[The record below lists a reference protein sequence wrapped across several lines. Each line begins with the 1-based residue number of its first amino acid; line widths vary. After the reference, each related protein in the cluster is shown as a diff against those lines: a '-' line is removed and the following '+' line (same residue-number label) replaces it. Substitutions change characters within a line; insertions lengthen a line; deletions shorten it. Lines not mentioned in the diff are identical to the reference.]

1 MKLRILLITL
11 FLFTSHYNF
20 CQNTQNID
28 SLLNIY
34 SKSKIDSVRLKTINR
49 ITSYYL
55 YRDITK
61 AKSFANEQ
69 LELAKE
75 LEDMEGRIK
84 ASHQLSIIYTSL
96 SNFDSAKYYI
106 ENTIKLSKATN
117 NLEQQ
122 SISTHSLVILEISKG
137 NLDEAEEL
145 NKKNLLFNEKI
156 EDTFGI
162 ALSYDTESSI
172 YTDKGHYLLAINSAI
187 KSLDIFK
194 SLKNKIRI
202 ADAQYKLAVIEN
214 SLGNYDSSIEYS
226 TRALQI
232 YEEYEDLEFQA
243 SILNILG
250 ISYKLKK
257 DNNKAINYFNK
268 SLEISQSEGY
278 QSIVLVSLPHLIDI
292 YLENEEN
299 EKAKKLID
307 DGLNT
312 SDSIGSELI
321 TSSFNIRRAIYYKNT
336 NNFEKALNI
345 LDSSLKSIGIDQD
358 NLSRVYKI
366 KSDIFKLQNNYK
378 SAFENFELYKKLQDS
393 TFNKEKISKINE
405 LRIINQTEQKEAEI
419 AIQKE
424 EIKTLNAQAK
434 NDKLT
439 KTLYGFGMFSF
450 IAIAGL
456 LYFGFK
462 QRIKKNKIERENQEE
477 IYKQEIAYKKKELA
491 SQTLHLVQ
499 KNTFIQEL
507 KENLER
513 IKQSPE
519 LFKVEFRRLVLLLRK
534 ESAEDKDW
542 EVFKSY
548 FSEVHNNFDIK
559 IKGLAN
565 DISEKEIRLAS
576 FLRMNLSTKE
586 IASMLNVMPDSVT
599 KSKYRLKKKLALG
612 KEDDLTQFLNT
623 L

>member
-232 YEEYEDLEFQA
+232 YDEYEDLEFQA

>member
-11 FLFTSHYNF
+11 FLLSSHYNF
-20 CQNTQNID
+20 CQNPPNID

-34 SKSKIDSVRLKTINR
+34 TKSKIDSVKLKTINR

-84 ASHQLSIIYTSL
+84 ASHQLAIIYTSL

-156 EDTFGI
+156 KDTFGI

-312 SDSIGSELI
+312 SDSIGSELM

-336 NNFEKALNI
+336 NNFEKAQNI
-345 LDSSLKSIGIDQD
+345 LDASLKSIGIDQD

-439 KTLYGFGMFSF
+439 KTLYSFGMFSF

-462 QRIKKNKIERENQEE
+462 QRIKKNKIEREKQEE
-477 IYKQEIAYKKKELA
+477 IFKQEIAYKKKELA

-499 KNTFIQEL
+499 KSTFIQEL
-507 KENLER
+507 KENLEK
-513 IKQSPE
+513 IKKSPE
-519 LFKVEFRRLVLLLRK
+519 LFKVEFRRLVMLLKK

-548 FSEVHNNFDIK
+548 FTEVHNNFDIK

>member
-1 MKLRILLITL
+1 MKPRMLLITF
-11 FLFTSHYNF
+11 FLLSSNDNF
-20 CQNTQNID
+20 SQNLQNID

-34 SKSKIDSVRLKTINR
+34 SRSKIDSVRLKTINR

-55 YRDITK
+55 YRDVNK

-69 LELAKE
+69 LKLAKE

-106 ENTIKLSKATN
+106 ENTIKHSKAAN

-137 NLDEAEEL
+137 NLDEAEQI
-145 NKKNLLFNEKI
+145 NKKNLDFNEKI
-156 EDTFGI
+156 KDTFGI

-172 YTDKGHYLLAINSAI
+172 HIDKGHYLLALNSAV

-202 ADAQYKLAVIEN
+202 ADAQNKLAVIEN

-226 TRALQI
+226 TKALQV
-232 YEEYEDLEFQA
+232 YKDYEDLEFQA

-250 ISYKLKK
+250 ISHKLKK
-257 DNNKAINYFNK
+257 DNKKAINYFNK
-268 SLEISQSEGY
+268 SLEISQSQGY

-292 YLENEEN
+292 YLEHKEN
-299 EKAKKLID
+299 EKAKQLIN
-307 DGLNT
+307 DGLTMSN
-312 SDSIGSELI
+312 SIGSELM
-321 TSSFNIRRAIYYKNT
+321 TSSFDIRRAIYYKNI

-345 LDSSLKSIGIDQD
+345 LDASLKSIGIDQD

-419 AIQKE
+419 VIQKE
-424 EIKTLNAQAK
+424 EIKTLNTQAE

-439 KTLYGFGMFSF
+439 KTLYGIGMFSF

-462 QRIKKNKIERENQEE
+462 QRMKKNKIEREKQEE

-499 KNTFIQEL
+499 KSTFIQEL

-519 LFKVEFRRLVLLLRK
+519 LFKVEFRRLVMLLKK

-548 FSEVHNNFDIK
+548 FTEVHNNFDIK

>member
-1 MKLRILLITL
+1 MKPRMLLITF
-11 FLFTSHYNF
+11 FLLSSNDNF
-20 CQNTQNID
+20 SQNLQNID

-34 SKSKIDSVRLKTINR
+34 SRSKIDSVRLKTINR

-55 YRDITK
+55 YRDVNK

-69 LELAKE
+69 LKLAKE

-106 ENTIKLSKATN
+106 ENTIKHSKAAN

-137 NLDEAEEL
+137 NLDEAEQI
-145 NKKNLLFNEKI
+145 NKKNLDYNEKI
-156 EDTFGI
+156 KDTFGI

-172 YTDKGHYLLAINSAI
+172 HIDKGHYLLALNSAV

-202 ADAQYKLAVIEN
+202 ADAQNKLAVIEN

-226 TRALQI
+226 TKALQV
-232 YEEYEDLEFQA
+232 YKDYEDLEFQA

-250 ISYKLKK
+250 ISHKLKK
-257 DNNKAINYFNK
+257 DNKKAINYFNK
-268 SLEISQSEGY
+268 SLEISQSQGY

-292 YLENEEN
+292 YLEHKEN
-299 EKAKKLID
+299 EKAKQLIN
-307 DGLNT
+307 DGLTMSN
-312 SDSIGSELI
+312 SIGSELM
-321 TSSFNIRRAIYYKNT
+321 TSSFDIRRAIYYKNI

-345 LDSSLKSIGIDQD
+345 LDASLKSIGIDQD

-419 AIQKE
+419 VIQKE
-424 EIKTLNAQAK
+424 EIKTLNTQAE

-439 KTLYGFGMFSF
+439 KTLYGIGMFSF

-462 QRIKKNKIERENQEE
+462 QRMKKNKIEREKQEE

-499 KNTFIQEL
+499 KSTFIQEL

-519 LFKVEFRRLVLLLRK
+519 LFKVEFRRLVMLLKK

-548 FSEVHNNFDIK
+548 FTEVHNNFDIK